1 MLSSRAR
8 YTGLITLGAGA
19 ALAWAILG
27 PWSTPAPGVV
37 PPEGSARAQATTSNP
52 EPIARSSAEEVTKD
66 RDAAL
71 QRTAFVLSA
80 EDVESA
86 EEQHARGV
94 IKKARQDGRAVILAE
109 VLWLKEIPEA
119 RYPVLGWTDPA
130 YHRVKLCAFL
140 RTEADGPIQ
149 YHLMNLQTNVT
160 WSQDRMQ
167 LAPRA
172 ECLKVGQVR
181 EFVVEGIWLN
191 KSALKKDEHAA
202 ILFVGPEV
210 EAPYGDEVAAMP
222 RRLFGPL
229 SRGAAIFTGEIV
241 ARSWR
246 PSDRLHQLAK
256 LGETIDVLE
265 VVVDEVLRG
274 KGAVAPRARLR
285 LDVPQGPRLS
295 RGGPLVSREAA
306 RRIDYD
312 SMVVGG
318 RFWFA
323 ADSISGKLSLLDAV
337 GR

>member
-1 MLSSRAR
+1 MLSKRAR
-8 YTGLITLGAGA
+8 YTGLITLVAWA
-19 ALAWAILG
+19 TLAWAIWG
-27 PWSTPAPGVV
+27 PWSTPTPGVV
-37 PPEGSARAQATTSNP
+37 PPEGDASAPATP
-52 EPIARSSAEEVTKD
+52 FGAEPITRSSSEEVVKEGD
-66 RDAAL
+66 PAL
-71 QRTAFVLSA
+71 QRTAVVSSA

-94 IKKARQDGRAVILAE
+94 IQKARRDGRLVIRAE
-109 VLWLKEIPEA
+109 VLWLKEIPETSFG
-119 RYPVLGWTDPA
+119 VLGGTQPA
-130 YHRVKLCAFL
+130 YHRVRLCVFL
-140 RTEADGPIQ
+140 GPEEGAPLQ
-149 YHLMNLQTNVT
+149 YYLINLQTNVG

-181 EFVVEGIWLN
+181 EFVVEGIWLGKSGLN
-191 KSALKKDEHAA
+191 KSKYAAL
-202 ILFVGPEV
+202 LFVGPEV

-265 VVVDEVLRG
+265 VVVDEVLQG

-295 RGGPLVSREAA
+295 RGRPLAGHPHA
-306 RRIDYD
+306 RPIDYD
-312 SMVVGG
+312 RMVVGG

-323 ADSISGKLSLLDAV
+323 ANSISGKLSLLDAV
-337 GR
+337 DR